1 MGEKYLITGAA
12 GHLGN
17 AIIQE
22 LSSKKVN
29 VRALVLPGDLL
40 ADKLPPWVEIVYG
53 DVCDPT
59 SLDDLFNN
67 PNQDDLILIHAAGI
81 VSITSKFNFNLHK
94 VNVNGTKNIVK
105 LSLENHVS
113 RFIYVSSVHALSA
126 PTGTQTITEI
136 KAFNPDHVK
145 GAYAKTK
152 AEASQIVM
160 DAISKGLN
168 ASIVHPSGIIGPYDY
183 GNGHM
188 TQMILDYY
196 TGKLNT
202 CIKGGYD
209 FVDVRDV
216 AKGIISCCH
225 LGKIGE
231 CYILSNRY
239 CSVKEILYTLHN
251 ISGKKEIKHTLP
263 LWLAKAAAPFA
274 EIYYSRK
281 KQTPL
286 YTSYSIST
294 LSDNSLFSHKKADSD
309 LSYTTRSLEVT
320 LQDTLEWLKKNQRL

>member
-17 AIIQE
+17 AILQE
-22 LSSKKVN
+22 LASKKVE

-40 ADKLPPWVEIVYG
+40 AQKIPTWVELVYG
-53 DVCDPT
+53 DVCNPT
-59 SLDDLFNN
+59 SLEDFFYN
-67 PNQDDLILIHAAGI
+67 PNHDDLILIHAAGI
-81 VSITSKFNFNLHK
+81 VSITSKFNFKLHK
-94 VNVNGTKNIVK
+94 VNVNGTKNIVQ
-105 LSLENHVS
+105 LSLNHHVS
-113 RFIYVSSVHALSA
+113 RFIYVSSVHAL
-126 PTGTQTITEI
+126 PEPEGRQIITEI
-136 KAFNPDHVK
+136 KSFNPDLVK

-160 DAISKGLN
+160 DAISNGLN

-188 TQMILDYY
+188 TQMILDYC
-196 TGKLNT
+196 TGRLNT

-225 LGKIGE
+225 LGEVGE

-239 CSVKEILYTLHN
+239 YSVKEILYTLHK

-286 YTSYSIST
+286 YTAYSIST
-294 LSDNSLFSHKKADSD
+294 LSDNAFFSHKKAD
-309 LSYTTRSLEVT
+309 LQLIYTTTPLEVT

>member
-17 AIIQE
+17 AILQE
-22 LSSKKVN
+22 LASKNVV
-29 VRALVLPGDLL
+29 VRALVLPKDLL
-40 ADKLPPWVEIVYG
+40 AGKLPNWVETVYG

-59 SLDDLFNN
+59 SLEVFFDN
-67 PNQDDLILIHAAGI
+67 PDQDDLILIHAAGI
-81 VSITSKFNFNLHK
+81 VSITSKFNFKLHE
-94 VNVNGTKNIVK
+94 VNVNGTINIVR
-105 LSLENHVS
+105 LGLEHHVS
-113 RFIYVSSVHALSA
+113 RFIYVSSVHAL
-126 PTGTQTITEI
+126 PELTNKQIITEI
-136 KAFNPDHVK
+136 KAFNPDLVK

-160 DAISKGLN
+160 DAISNGLN

-188 TQMILDYY
+188 TQMILDYCA
-196 TGKLNT
+196 GKLNT
-202 CIKGGYD
+202 YIKGGYD

-225 LGKIGE
+225 SGKIGE

-239 CSVKEILYTLHN
+239 CTVKEILYALHN
-251 ISGKKEIKHTLP
+251 ISGKKEIRHTLP

-286 YTSYSIST
+286 YTTYSIST
-294 LSDNSLFSHKKADSD
+294 LSDNALFSHEKADSE
-309 LSYTTRSLEVT
+309 LLYTTRPLEIT
-320 LQDTLEWLKKNQRL
+320 LQDTLAWLKKNQRL